1 MISLSLSSRGQPRA
15 SPCRVRTGAAAG
27 TGRAC
32 CPVVQQAARQQ
43 PLALVAQSPSQT
55 SDLFAEE
62 GSTRDISTGNSKQLH
77 DSSSSSSSSTAAAA
91 ASLPSL
97 CWQRWSRCRPR

>member
-62 GSTRDISTGNSKQLH
+62 GSTRDISTGNSKQSAARQQQQQQQH
-77 DSSSSSSSSTAAAA
+77 DSSRSQPA
-91 ASLPSL
+91 
-97 CWQRWSRCRPR
+97 